1 MAAACVRAVASG
13 VAVKLMATGNA
24 TERALLEG
32 WVVLVKGVKYGVV
45 TV

>member
-13 VAVKLMATGNA
+13 VAVKLMAA
-24 TERALLEG
+24 RAVTERTLLEG
-32 WVVLVKGVKYGVV
+32 WVLLVKGVKYGVV